1 MRNRKYIWVI
11 AAFVCIAVGL
21 FVVGIAFVAVDF
33 HITGFS
39 TVTYEQKL
47 TPITEKFDRIV
58 IDGRE
63 CEVSVL
69 PISTHHSMPQYQELE
84 IDGTTVV
91 SHDSEYLTTE
101 VYVEDGTLYITRR
114 NELPW
119 YAYIGVDIGSYGIAL
134 MLEDTEFESLDIATA
149 SGDVMLWTGL
159 KGNALKVHTTSGDF
173 SAYMLSY
180 DTFEVQSVSGDI
192 QLLNGIVDTMRLN
205 STSGE
210 ISLGGMTILETL
222 QADTMSGD
230 MELTQVVGCKNATL
244 KTASGDIEL
253 DSFDADDI
261 RITTASG
268 DVSGS
273 LQAGK
278 QFVCETVSGDIQ
290 VPADTPNGGVCTVD
304 TASGAIELTV
314 GK

>member
-21 FVVGIAFVAVDF
+21 FVVGIAFVAADF

-173 SAYMLSY
+173 SAYMQSY

-192 QLLNGIVDTMRLN
+192 QLLNGIADTMRLN
-205 STSGE
+205 TTAGE
-210 ISLGGMTILETL
+210 ISLGGITILETL

-253 DSFDADDI
+253 DSFDANDI

-278 QFVCETVSGDIQ
+278 QFVCETASGDIQ
-290 VPADTPNGGVCTVD
+290 VPADTPNGGVCTVH
-304 TASGAIELTV
+304 TASGDIELTV

>member
-1 MRNRKYIWVI
+1 MRNRKYIWIIV
-11 AAFVCIAVGL
+11 AFVCIAVGL
-21 FVVGIAFVAVDF
+21 FVVGIAFVAADF

-134 MLEDTEFESLDIATA
+134 ML
-149 SGDVMLWTGL
+149 
-159 KGNALKVHTTSGDF
+159 
-173 SAYMLSY
+173 
-180 DTFEVQSVSGDI
+180 
-192 QLLNGIVDTMRLN
+192 
-205 STSGE
+205 
-210 ISLGGMTILETL
+210 
-222 QADTMSGD
+222 
-230 MELTQVVGCKNATL
+230 
-244 KTASGDIEL
+244 
-253 DSFDADDI
+253 
-261 RITTASG
+261 
-268 DVSGS
+268 
-273 LQAGK
+273 
-278 QFVCETVSGDIQ
+278 
-290 VPADTPNGGVCTVD
+290 
-304 TASGAIELTV
+304 
-314 GK
+314 

>member
-21 FVVGIAFVAVDF
+21 FVVGIAFVAADF
-33 HITGFS
+33 HITEFS

-101 VYVEDGTLYITRR
+101 VYVENGTLYITRR

-119 YAYIGVDIGSYGIAL
+119 YAYIGVDIASYGIAL
-134 MLEDTEFESLDIATA
+134 MLEDTEFESLDITTA

-173 SAYMLSY
+173 SAYMQSY
-180 DTFEVQSVSGDI
+180 DTFEVQCVSGDI
-192 QLLNGIVDTMRLN
+192 QLLNGIADTMRLN
-205 STSGE
+205 TTSGE
-210 ISLGGMTILETL
+210 ISLGGITILETL

-244 KTASGDIEL
+244 KTASGD
-253 DSFDADDI
+253 
-261 RITTASG
+261 
-268 DVSGS
+268 VSGS
-273 LQAGK
+273 LQSGK
-278 QFVCETVSGDIQ
+278 QFVCETASGDIQ
-290 VPADTPNGGVCTVD
+290 VPADTPNGGVCTVH
-304 TASGAIELTV
+304 TASGDIELTV